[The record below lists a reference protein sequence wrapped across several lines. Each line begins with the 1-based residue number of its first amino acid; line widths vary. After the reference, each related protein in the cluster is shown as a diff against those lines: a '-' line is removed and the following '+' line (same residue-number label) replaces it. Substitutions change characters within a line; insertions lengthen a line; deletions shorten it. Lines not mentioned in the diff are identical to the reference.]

1 MISDN
6 NILKTHEKFM
16 SEAINEALSAYEEGE
31 VPIGAV
37 AVKNGAL
44 IGKEHNRVEQLK
56 DCTAHAE
63 MLLLRKLFKKTG
75 DWRLEGISLY
85 VTLEPCA
92 MCAGAV
98 QLARI
103 DSLIFGTDNKKKGA
117 VNSLFKVLD
126 DARLN
131 HRVKIIKGVKETE
144 NRNLLKK
151 FFKERRNENY

>member
-6 NILKTHEKFM
+6 SILKTHEIFM
-16 SEAINEALSAYEEGE
+16 SEAINEALSAYKEGE

-37 AVKNGAL
+37 AVKNGVL
-44 IGKEHNRVEQLK
+44 IEKEHNRVEQLK

-63 MLLLRKLFKKTG
+63 MLLLRKLFQKTG
-75 DWRLEGISLY
+75 DWRLDGISLY

-103 DSLIFGTDNKKKGA
+103 DSLIFGTDNKKK
-117 VNSLFKVLD
+117 VL
-126 DARLN
+126 
-131 HRVKIIKGVKETE
+131 
-144 NRNLLKK
+144 
-151 FFKERRNENY
+151 